1 MREKHASRIA
11 IAAAIAAMSWTAGV
25 TADSA
30 ECPVITSGSQKTRL
44 GDSIMHVGLTA
55 IGTASNGSV
64 TAHVG
69 AIHCYTVASTCLQ
82 GDVDHNGLVNGADI
96 DDFVRVKITQNGN
109 EWELCAASI
118 TVEKF
123 VTLLLE

>member
-1 MREKHASRIA
+1 MNKKWIKFALT
-11 IAAAIAAMSWTAGV
+11 TAFACGAFSTGV
-25 TADSA
+25 IADSA

-69 AIHCYTVASTCLQ
+69 AIHCYSVAPTCLQ

-96 DDFVRVKITQNGN
+96 NEFVRVKITQTGN
-109 EWELCAASI
+109 EWELCAAGI